1 MPKTPLE
8 QFRDA
13 VSSGEFQRASQL
25 WNAYAAERLTE
36 ARRGCS
42 DKLPE
47 MRELIE
53 WTRTV
58 VICARAQALRS
69 LRTRISEVHA
79 ASAYGHSAR

>member
-1 MPKTPLE
+1 MPKTPVE

-36 ARRGCS
+36 ARRGCG
-42 DKLPE
+42 DRLPE
-47 MRELIE
+47 MRELME

-69 LRTRISEVHA
+69 LRTRLTEVHA
-79 ASAYGHSAR
+79 ASAYGRSAR